1 MTDRLRSEMSRTPDL
16 NARGID
22 FGPAAR
28 SESYLRMVAR
38 QFMHHRAA
46 VLGMAVIVL
55 FFLTAL
61 LAPYIA
67 PYDPAAIDLANRLQG
82 PSAGHWLG
90 TDELGRDVFSR
101 IIIGARI
108 TLIITMGAVGLALF
122 TGTVFGLIAGF
133 YGGPT
138 DTLIS
143 RSIDVLERLTK
154 LLLEDVPADQGTTQ
168 R

>member
-1 MTDRLRSEMSRTPDL
+1 MTDRARMEASHASDL
-16 NARGID
+16 TSNSSG

-38 QFMHHRAA
+38 QFLHHRAA
-46 VLGMAVIVL
+46 VVGMVVIVL

-61 LAPYIA
+61 LAPYLA

-82 PSAGHWLG
+82 PSADHWLG

-108 TLIITMGAVGLALF
+108 TLMITMGAVGLALF
-122 TGTVFGLIAGF
+122 IGTAPGAG
-133 YGGPT
+133 GW
-138 DTLIS
+138 
-143 RSIDVLERLTK
+143 
-154 LLLEDVPADQGTTQ
+154 LLWRA
-168 R
+168 